1 MNKIR
6 YFGFHHCY
14 MPDLHKN
21 FGLAGTNKMEYV
33 AKVLNKD
40 LSLEV
45 DLVSPSWF
53 SDNSNI
59 SDQIK
64 NKYFTNIFTP
74 KSIKSTSKLFVL
86 INILISNIWL
96 FFFLIFNVKK
106 KEKILVYHSPWL
118 SIPFVLAKSIKKF
131 NLILEVEEIYAD
143 VWPLSKFFK
152 AVERKIINIADSYL
166 VVSEVLGKMLPEKP
180 KVILYGTYWNIEISE
195 KAYRE
200 STNLEVVYCGA
211 IDSYLGG
218 AFNLVKSAIYLNK
231 GINVNIL
238 GYAKLE
244 EIAKLKKLI
253 KEVNASLGR
262 NAVIFHGLLHG
273 DEFNNFLQKCDVGI
287 NPQNEGNHMNSA
299 FPSKILT
306 YLSNRLLVV
315 STNVLGVKE
324 SKIKDSIIFTENDML
339 NSIANALNSINNI
352 DGQKNSN
359 IISNLEKDFIFDF
372 KNILK

>member
-1 MNKIR
+1 
-6 YFGFHHCY
+6 